1 MTAQSSSF
9 PLNQQL
15 RRGAAVRR
23 PQEIT
28 CFSYDDQHQYQ
39 SDASGLRYYYN
50 PQLDTDLSQGFEE
63 FDQHDDSVDEHLDSL
78 LRAIMEHE
86 KATGKKCAT
95 DIMTWRGLITKIMSL
110 PYDNRNGWE
119 LNATK
124 FQDTIFLEENH
135 SYKMANRWKPDRRGA
150 QMSFWGY
157 KFESLATLPK
167 TWHECTREEV
177 DNRPNERVSNKA
189 QFCSIVKTG
198 LGDTKLIL
206 GGEVDAVWDVR
217 PSYVELKTSKLPVN
231 ERDEVTFERKLQ
243 KFWAQSFLL
252 GVGKIVVGFRDDHG
266 TLLSTRD
273 FETQAIPAIA
283 KRSQRR
289 LWDGNQSIDFT
300 AEALRWIKEQIHEG
314 GVWRIK
320 YDPKGNREIT
330 ITKVEGEKTFL
341 TQEFLEWRE
350 TATLQ

>member
-1 MTAQSSSF
+1 LWPRHKLSHTE
-9 PLNQQL
+9 N
-15 RRGAAVRR
+15 
-23 PQEIT
+23 IT
-28 CFSYDDQHQYQ
+28 
-39 SDASGLRYYYN
+39 
-50 PQLDTDLSQGFEE
+50 
-63 FDQHDDSVDEHLDSL
+63 
-78 LRAIMEHE
+78 
-86 KATGKKCAT
+86 
-95 DIMTWRGLITKIMSL
+95 
-110 PYDNRNGWE
+110 
-119 LNATK
+119 
-124 FQDTIFLEENH
+124 
-135 SYKMANRWKPDRRGA
+135 
-150 QMSFWGY
+150 
-157 KFESLATLPK
+157 
-167 TWHECTREEV
+167 
-177 DNRPNERVSNKA
+177 
-189 QFCSIVKTG
+189 
-198 LGDTKLIL
+198 
-206 GGEVDAVWDVR
+206 VWDVR

-289 LWDGNQSIDFT
+289 LWDGNHSIDFT
-300 AEALRWIKEQIHEG
+300 TEALRWIKEQIHEG

-350 TATLQ
+350 TAMLQ